1 MTKIQLAAVP
11 PFLSRVLMMMRE
23 IWILFGLGADSWPTF
38 FVEERDRDRE
48 ADLGFSE
55 YINWLGF
62 ELET

>member
-1 MTKIQLAAVP
+1 
-11 PFLSRVLMMMRE
+11 
-23 IWILFGLGADSWPTF
+23 LGADSWPTF